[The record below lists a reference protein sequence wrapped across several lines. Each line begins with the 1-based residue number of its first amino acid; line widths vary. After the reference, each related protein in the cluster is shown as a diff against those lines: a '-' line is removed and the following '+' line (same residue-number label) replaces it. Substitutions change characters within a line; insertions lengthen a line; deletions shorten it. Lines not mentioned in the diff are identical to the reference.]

1 MTDTRQDLDQ
11 VHDYYCV
18 PRPAGADDRT
28 IYQIWE
34 DGGAFNDSVTPST
47 YNPEY
52 RDYMARKILSLAPAG
67 ARVFSFGCGNGF
79 VEGDLVSA
87 GLDVRAIDC
96 NEEAVALTRR
106 KGVDAFAAD
115 YYALEPAD
123 VAGTDIIYADGFL
136 GHLFDAD
143 EELRPVLGKLADL
156 QPRSGATLVFSND
169 APGDGRAAFASHPAV
184 EGFWFI
190 SKGHLSKSLAAVGF
204 EPLESYYFPY
214 SRPVSGVRYRTIC
227 TARVP

>member
-1 MTDTRQDLDQ
+1 MIDAHQDLDQ
-11 VHDYYCV
+11 VHQYYSV
-18 PRPAGADDRT
+18 LRPAGAADRT
-28 IYQIWE
+28 IYEIWE

-52 RDYMARKILSLAPAG
+52 REYMARKILGLAPAG

-79 VEGDLVSA
+79 VEGDLVSS
-87 GLDVRAIDC
+87 GLEVRAIDV

-106 KGVDAFAAD
+106 KGVDAFTAD
-115 YYALEPAD
+115 YYALQPSD
-123 VAGTDIIYADGFL
+123 VAGTDVVYADGFL

-143 EELRPVLGKLADL
+143 EELRPVLGKLAEL
-156 QPRSGATLVFSND
+156 EPRSGTTLVFSND
-169 APGDGRAAFASHPAV
+169 SPVDGRAAFASHPAV

-190 SKGHLSKSLAAVGF
+190 SKDHLSESLAEVGF
-204 EPLESYYFPY
+204 EPMESYYFPY
-214 SRPVSGVRYRTIC
+214 VRPVSGVRYRTIC